1 MVLCGCKIADDMAM
15 AGMNEVCLVAVGPA
29 PVPFCQ
35 CDVYDLPRIN
45 GYRRLVAAVAHP
57 ELVGHKSE
65 L

>member
-1 MVLCGCKIADDMAM
+1 MAM